1 MNKYF
6 GLFDSTIISSI
17 VIYATSVR
25 EAKAQLV
32 RLFTEEFIEFN
43 MITLKRI

>member
-6 GLFDSTIISSI
+6 ALFDNTIISSI
-17 VIYATSVR
+17 VIYANSVR

-32 RLFTEEFIEFN
+32 RLLTEEFVEFN